1 MKVKNEC
8 DFCSATTKHLYPLN
22 DGLWAIC
29 KVCMHIEFELIPKA
43 LRVQKRSNSE
53 SETERLSLAQ
63 SYSQWLDTLGG
74 EEE

>member
-8 DFCSATTKHLYPLN
+8 DFCSAKTEHLYPIN

-29 KVCMHIEFELIPKA
+29 KVCMHIEYELIPKA
-43 LRVQKRSNSE
+43 LRVKSRTPE
-53 SETERLSLAQ
+53 EERERLSLAQ
-63 SYSQWLDTLGG
+63 AYSAWLDTLGG

>member
-8 DFCSATTKHLYPLN
+8 DFCAAKTEHLYPLN

-43 LRVQKRSNSE
+43 LRVQKRSFPE
-53 SETERLSLAQ
+53 KEAERLTLAQ
-63 SYSQWLDTLGG
+63 AYSNWLDTMG